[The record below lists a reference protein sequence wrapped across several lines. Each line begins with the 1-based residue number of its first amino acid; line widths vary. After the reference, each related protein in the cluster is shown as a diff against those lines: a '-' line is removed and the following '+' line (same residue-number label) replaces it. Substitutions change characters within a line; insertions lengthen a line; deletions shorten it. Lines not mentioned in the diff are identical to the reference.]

1 MRFLGYTPVC
11 CSAIA
16 ALVSVP
22 TNESK
27 TGEGLVKMRSLWRE
41 NTDDSE
47 TGSGLNSLEKE
58 TGVIGVTV
66 QTNNAA
72 ELYAKGEAWKFKL
85 QCTPSAVSI
94 HPHSHA
100 PLQHTWKICCFIY
113 IFNKYML
120 GLITWLSPNCVCA
133 CECSHHVRGLC
144 AVTKTV
150 HLNYRLCPTLKH
162 LSSVELWGGVM
173 SHRV

>member
-27 TGEGLVKMRSLWRE
+27 TGEGLVKMRSLRGE

-58 TGVIGVTV
+58 TGEIGVTV

-72 ELYAKGEAWKFKL
+72 ELYAKGEA
-85 QCTPSAVSI
+85 
-94 HPHSHA
+94 
-100 PLQHTWKICCFIY
+100 
-113 IFNKYML
+113 
-120 GLITWLSPNCVCA
+120 
-133 CECSHHVRGLC
+133 
-144 AVTKTV
+144 
-150 HLNYRLCPTLKH
+150 
-162 LSSVELWGGVM
+162 
-173 SHRV
+173 